1 VGREGPE
8 VSTLVFA
15 HGFGLDMT
23 AWHYQWKHFSK
34 EYRCVLYDQRGH
46 GRSAPALHGDYSIA
60 ALGRDLKMVIDAETG
75 HGPVVVVGHSMGG
88 MSILSLASQ
97 YPQEI
102 GRRVRAVVLA
112 DTAASDIS
120 TDVLGGLATKVGT
133 IVIPFARHL
142 IAHPGRA
149 YRLRHASLT
158 KSADV
163 AYLVTRA
170 TNFGPNA
177 PASLVD
183 HVARVAARSNPT
195 AWETLMVNIAEVDLS
210 AVLPVITVPALVLVG
225 EVDRLTPPSAALAM
239 QRGLPDARMFVFK
252 KAGHCAMLE
261 RHAQFNR
268 VVGKFIRQA
277 LQDASREGE
286 MEAAHSTA
294 PAAFGS

>member
-1 VGREGPE
+1 MRRERASVPEARRLVRASTRAAIAGGAILAGLVGVAAIGAVRVRQARTRPDPERGQPLADRPGPEHRMRSFDGTELAVNVVGREGPE

-133 IVIPFARHL
+133 IVIPFAR
-142 IAHPGRA
+142 
-149 YRLRHASLT
+149 
-158 KSADV
+158 
-163 AYLVTRA
+163 
-170 TNFGPNA
+170 
-177 PASLVD
+177 
-183 HVARVAARSNPT
+183 
-195 AWETLMVNIAEVDLS
+195 
-210 AVLPVITVPALVLVG
+210 
-225 EVDRLTPPSAALAM
+225 
-239 QRGLPDARMFVFK
+239 
-252 KAGHCAMLE
+252 
-261 RHAQFNR
+261 
-268 VVGKFIRQA
+268 
-277 LQDASREGE
+277 
-286 MEAAHSTA
+286 
-294 PAAFGS
+294 